1 MPTDTKEF
9 SSRRKAFVAEALMIR
24 AEHAYRGTRD
34 NAKTLGVD
42 LSADPDTQSF
52 AVLSQRYDNLLQEW
66 ATETPITHGEMLAYL
81 ELVDAIVDGE
91 RLTNRSDEFVGPA
104 SSERDLD
111 YALTLLTSL
120 RREIN
125 KKDIADYIAEVEARS

>member
-9 SSRRKAFVAEALMIR
+9 SNHLKAFVAEALMIR

-52 AVLSQRYDNLLQEW
+52 TILGQRYDNLLPGVGDRKANHAW
-66 ATETPITHGEMLAYL
+66 R
-81 ELVDAIVDGE
+81 DAVVPGA
-91 RLTNRSDEFVGPA
+91 RRRHRGRGALKQ
-104 SSERDLD
+104 SER
-111 YALTLLTSL
+111 
-120 RREIN
+120 
-125 KKDIADYIAEVEARS
+125 